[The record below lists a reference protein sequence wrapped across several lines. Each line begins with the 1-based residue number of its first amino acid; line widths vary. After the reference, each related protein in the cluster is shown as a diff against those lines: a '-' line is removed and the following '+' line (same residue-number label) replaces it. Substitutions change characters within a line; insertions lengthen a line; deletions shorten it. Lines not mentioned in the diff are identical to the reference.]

1 MYDYMQISM
10 ERANL
15 SLCKVHCQILFCHDS
30 NSSNIVILTKQCPLR
45 KEERDVNKNN
55 RKRDKCRAMR
65 WPDGPDLGDG
75 LGGLGSSSMYL
86 RDTLTIRL
94 ARSFMVMEM
103 RNYQTKFHT
112 LNKTNRGFLI

>member
-30 NSSNIVILTKQCPLR
+30 NSSNIVILTKQCQLR
-45 KEERDVNKNN
+45 KEERHVNRNN

-75 LGGLGSSSMYL
+75 LSGLGSSSMYL
-86 RDTLTIRL
+86 RDTLTIKIGQIL
-94 ARSFMVMEM
+94 
-103 RNYQTKFHT
+103 YGDG
-112 LNKTNRGFLI
+112 NKKLPNKISHFE